1 MSASPSGS
9 HHATTI
15 VPHDEVVLAV
25 VGAKL
30 MDDRSCK
37 DLSDAVLPLAAQR
50 RQPVVLDLS
59 QVQYLPSI
67 AIGALA
73 TILRELKRLDQRLVL
88 IHVQPTVRQVFAIT
102 KMDRMFELAETLEA
116 ALTRIHAAAE
126 APQG

>member
-9 HHATTI
+9 HQATTI

-25 VGAKL
+25 VGIKL

-37 DLSDAVLPLAAQR
+37 DLSDAVLPLIEQR

-73 TILRELKRLDQRLVL
+73 TILKEVKRLDQRLVL
-88 IHVQPTVRQVFAIT
+88 IHVHPTVRQVFAIT
-102 KMDRMFELAETLEA
+102 KMDRIFELAETLEA

-126 APQG
+126 APHP